1 MVAGCWFMKDSSDR
15 LVWING
21 SVSAARDATISAFDH
36 AITVGDG
43 LFETIEA
50 TGGQAFALGRH
61 LARMRRSA
69 AAMHIDPGY
78 TDHELRVAIDD
89 VLRATPT
96 DGLIRLTVSA
106 GDGPLGSG
114 RYEGAST
121 VIIATAPGKTWDAT
135 TDIVTVEW
143 ARNDLGALAGVKST
157 SYAENVLALRRASAV
172 GATEAIF
179 PNTRGNLCEGTGTN
193 IFIEF
198 EGRLVT
204 PPLSAG
210 CLAGVTR
217 ELLLEVID
225 VDEIDVPMAA
235 LHNTTE
241 AFVTSTTR
249 DVLAIAH
256 VDGIALRSAPGP
268 LTIAAAEAFAALKAD
283 HTDP

>member
-1 MVAGCWFMKDSSDR
+1 MLDSSDR

-21 SVSAARDATISAFDH
+21 RVVPARDATISAFDH

-50 TGGQAFALGRH
+50 TNSEPFALGRH

-69 AAMHIDPGY
+69 AALHIDPGY
-78 TDHELRVAIDD
+78 TDAELAAGIAE
-89 VLRATPT
+89 VLAATPS

-106 GDGPLGSG
+106 GAGPLGSG
-114 RYEGAST
+114 RYEGEAT
-121 VIIATAPGKTWDAT
+121 VIIATAAGKTWGDT

-143 ARNDLGALAGVKST
+143 ARNDRGALAGVKST
-157 SYAENVLALRRASAV
+157 SYAENVLGLRRATEA

-193 IFIEF
+193 IFIEHG
-198 EGRLVT
+198 GRLIT
-204 PPLSAG
+204 PPLSSG

-217 ELLLEVID
+217 ELLLDIIEID
-225 VDEIDVPMAA
+225 ELDVPMQA
-235 LHNTTE
+235 LHDTTE

-249 DVLAIAH
+249 DVLAVAH
-256 VDGIALRSAPGP
+256 VDGVALRHAPGP
-268 LTIAAAEAFAALKAD
+268 LTSAAAKAFAALKAESLE
-283 HTDP
+283 P

>member
-1 MVAGCWFMKDSSDR
+1 MKDSSDR

-21 SVSAARDATISAFDH
+21 NVVPARDATISAFDH

-50 TGGQAFALGRH
+50 PNGQAFALGRH

-69 AAMHIDPGY
+69 SALHIDPGY
-78 TDHELRVAIDD
+78 TDAELAEAVAE
-89 VLRATPT
+89 VLAATPS

-106 GDGPLGSG
+106 GAGPLGSG
-114 RYEGAST
+114 RYDGPAT
-121 VIIATAPGKTWDAT
+121 VIIATAPGKTWDQT

-143 ARNDLGALAGVKST
+143 ARNDMGALAGVKST
-157 SYAENVLALRRASAV
+157 SYAENVLALRRASQV

-193 IFIEF
+193 IFIEL
-198 EGRLVT
+198 EGRLIT

-217 ELLLEVID
+217 ELLLEAID
-225 VDEIDVPMAA
+225 IEEVDVPMAA
-235 LHNTTE
+235 LHDTSE

-249 DVLAIAH
+249 DVLAVAH
-256 VDGIALRSAPGP
+256 VDGVALPSAPGP
-268 LTIAAAEAFAALKAD
+268 LTKAAAEAFAELKAASQ
-283 HTDP
+283 DP